1 MLVNNSN
8 IPEIKTR
15 ILMKSRI
22 KQGGFY
28 SFIYVIFYAV
38 PIVKYQDQIM
48 STLGEE
54 NIILDIIH
62 RNYDQ
67 LIWGYLS

>member
-8 IPEIKTR
+8 IPEINEDTDE
-15 ILMKSRI
+15 ILVSSREV
-22 KQGGFY
+22 
-28 SFIYVIFYAV
+28 FILLFMLFLCSTNSKI
-38 PIVKYQDQIM
+38 
-48 STLGEE
+48 STLDEGK